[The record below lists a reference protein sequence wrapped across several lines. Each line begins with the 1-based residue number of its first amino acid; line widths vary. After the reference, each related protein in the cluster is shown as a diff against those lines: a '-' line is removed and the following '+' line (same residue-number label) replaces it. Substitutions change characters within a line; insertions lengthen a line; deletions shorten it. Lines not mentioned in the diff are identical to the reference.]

1 VDHEVTSWG
10 ALIVKSKTM
19 LWLLA
24 AVVTAVAAGI
34 FSYVQYKNRQPE
46 KANSVFS
53 ISDED
58 LPKLKADARAGDCEA
73 AFKIGQYHTF
83 VTLDI
88 AEAIVWMRMA
98 SPCKSIPAKET
109 LVAFLLEDE
118 DQSKV
123 SKEIDQLLEELQQ
136 LDEKAAKR
144 ARDQVLL
151 RRGQAR

>member
-1 VDHEVTSWG
+1 M
-10 ALIVKSKTM
+10 KTKTI

-24 AVVTAVAAGI
+24 AAITAVAAGAA
-34 FSYVQYKNRQPE
+34 FYGHFKSQQPV

-53 ISDED
+53 IADAD
-58 LPKLKADARAGDCEA
+58 MPKLKADARAGDCEA

-88 AEAIVWMRMA
+88 AEAIVWMRLA
-98 SPCKSIPAKET
+98 SPCKSVPAKET
-109 LVAFLLEDE
+109 LVAFLLEDS

-123 SKEIDQLLEELQQ
+123 SGEIDQLLQELQQ

-151 RRGQAR
+151 RRGQSR